1 VFFQRN
7 NKIPLGDD
15 DPIRFVIPS
24 LWRGICFS
32 DLGDSSKAF
41 PPSADKSLT
50 INLHLG
56 GTVQMSIGSVG
67 GGSDIAALIS
77 QSAQAPVGQAAA
89 ISVLKTALSSDDST
103 AASLVAQISQIGNSG
118 GRLNVYA

>member
-1 VFFQRN
+1 
-7 NKIPLGDD
+7 
-15 DPIRFVIPS
+15 
-24 LWRGICFS
+24 
-32 DLGDSSKAF
+32 
-41 PPSADKSLT
+41 
-50 INLHLG
+50 
-56 GTVQMSIGSVG
+56 MSIGSVG